1 MRLPTNLLQSLEAS
15 SVKATAKTKG
25 LITSAENVNESGLP
39 CSIQQ
44 SYKNCIL
51 AHHAADNVW
60 DVALLPHS
68 RILNCADLVKMISEG
83 RMDLFMKLGGI
94 GEFQENLRKPE
105 NSL

>member
-1 MRLPTNLLQSLEAS
+1 MRSPTNLLQSVEAS
-15 SVKATAKTKG
+15 SAKATGSTKR
-25 LITSAENVNESGLP
+25 LKSSAEKVNASGLP

-51 AHHAADNVW
+51 AHHAAANVW
-60 DVALLPHS
+60 EVALLPHS

-83 RMDLFMKLGGI
+83 GMDLFMKRGGI
-94 GEFQENLRKPE
+94 GEFQANVRKPE